1 MPITANDPFS
11 ETAAD
16 LAKTESQGPQP
27 GASGAEIPVTVH
39 ASRYSAAAKGAAKL
53 PPIHEETS
61 TVIIFPQGAV
71 VRLSATVTPGELV
84 VLTNTRTGSDVICR
98 VTNVKTQPG
107 IQNYVHLEFT
117 QRALDFWQEPAATPQ
132 VTPIRKAPSSAT
144 PQLVPTTA
152 SPRTSPTTQQADP
165 AANISATVAEM
176 KPVPVAIPQITS
188 LADGPASPSEIA
200 KPHATKARISEPISS
215 AAPVSKPAFVPSSR
229 PQLQPFESSLP
240 KKSSSKSVVVFAVAA
255 VVLLTVCAVTAT
267 VLLRQDRT
275 AGSPLTL
282 STSSGA
288 AKPTPPPEA
297 AAPATPI
304 NSSAQAKAP
313 EPVSAPPSQERPA
326 AIPTPQLT
334 PVRAAE
340 PPKTILTETLRSKVE
355 LAPHPAAQPPARPAL
370 NVGKIAAPRSKAA
383 AQLSSAEPPP
393 VLASEPGALPN
404 LVSEVRATAP
414 APAVT
419 APVKGGQLQQ
429 PKLLSSV
436 SAVYSS
442 LARSQRLQGDVTID
456 ALIDANGNVASMKIL
471 SGNALL
477 QSAATDALRR
487 WKYQPARL
495 DGQPIPVHIN
505 VTITFRLN

>member
-16 LAKTESQGPQP
+16 LAKTESQGQQP

-39 ASRYSAAAKGAAKL
+39 ASRYSAPAKGAAKL

-71 VRLSATVTPGELV
+71 VRLSATVTAGELV
-84 VLTNTRTGSDVICR
+84 VLTNNSTGSDVICR

-132 VTPIRKAPSSAT
+132 ATPIRKAPSSVT

-152 SPRTSPTTQQADP
+152 SPRTSPATQP
-165 AANISATVAEM
+165 AEPVANTSALIAEM
-176 KPVPVAIPQITS
+176 KPVPMAVPQITS
-188 LADGPASPSEIA
+188 LADGPASSSEIA
-200 KPHATKARISEPISS
+200 KPHATKPRSSEPISS
-215 AAPVSKPAFVPSSR
+215 AAPVSKPAFVPTSR

-240 KKSSSKSVVVFAVAA
+240 KKSSSKNVVLFPISA

-288 AKPTPPPEA
+288 AKPTPSPEA
-297 AAPATPI
+297 AAPPKPI
-304 NSSAQAKAP
+304 NPSAQAKAP
-313 EPVSAPPSQERPA
+313 EPVSAPSSQERPVS
-326 AIPTPQLT
+326 IPTPQLT
-334 PVRAAE
+334 PVRVAE
-340 PPKTILTETLRSKVE
+340 PSKAIVTEPSRVE
-355 LAPHPAAQPPARPAL
+355 LAPHPAAQTPARPAL
-370 NVGKIAAPRSKAA
+370 NVSKIAAPRSKAA

-419 APVKGGQLQQ
+419 TPVKGGQLQQ

-436 SAVYSS
+436 SAVYPS

-456 ALIDANGNVASMKIL
+456 ALIDANGNVASMKVL

-495 DGQPIPVHIN
+495 DGQAIPVHIN